1 QFNAANSPWNERV
14 TILHTELKTFADQH
28 KTRQFDTIVCNPPF
42 FENSLKAPD
51 MARTQARHTDSL
63 TPAAL
68 FFYATKMLSENGKIW
83 LITPADSFNSFLIEA
98 QLNKLALQ
106 QIFNIKPLPDK
117 PVKRI
122 VSAFGFNETEPSKT
136 EMVIELSRHIY
147 SEEYIELTKDF
158 YLKF

>member
-1 QFNAANSPWNERV
+1 
-14 TILHTELKTFADQH
+14 
-28 KTRQFDTIVCNPPF
+28 
-42 FENSLKAPD
+42 
-51 MARTQARHTDSL
+51 
-63 TPAAL
+63 
-68 FFYATKMLSENGKIW
+68 
-83 LITPADSFNSFLIEA
+83 LIEA